1 MHLLGPAST
10 LARHVVERTPGRA
23 RASIRMASGGAMI
36 RVDHGAKN
44 ALQTLLQHALDVGKS
59 DSLDSLITHLPK
71 ILPDAGKSSL
81 SSVIHSLL
89 RHAGYSWDSNRVWLT
104 AAPHEKSE
112 LRATA
117 GPTTSRPAAPRV
129 AMQQLPTDLE
139 HDAGAATEAT
149 RAADA
154 ARPPAPRV
162 MATTAPGPLD
172 RLGARGSGWGSVA
185 RPLGACFICE
195 LVRTDVVQYRALRCT
210 QPHPLLTRG
219 PSLLTTAVLGHARP
233 QRTGART
240 CVWS

>member
-1 MHLLGPAST
+1 MLQ
-10 LARHVVERTPGRA
+10 LALEDA
-23 RASIRMASGGAMI
+23 
-36 RVDHGAKN
+36 
-44 ALQTLLQHALDVGKS
+44 KS
-59 DSLDSLITHLPK
+59 DSVDSLITHLPK

-81 SSVIHSLL
+81 SSVVESLL

-129 AMQQLPTDLE
+129 AMQQLPADLE
-139 HDAGAATEAT
+139 HDAGTATEAT
-149 RAADA
+149 RATDA

-185 RPLGACFICE
+185 RPLGTCFICE

-210 QPHPLLTRG
+210 ASPAPHTWAQPPHHSRPWTR
-219 PSLLTTAVLGHARP
+219 SSSAYRSTHVCVEL
-233 QRTGART
+233 T
-240 CVWS
+240 CVA

>member
-1 MHLLGPAST
+1 
-10 LARHVVERTPGRA
+10 
-23 RASIRMASGGAMI
+23 MI
-36 RVDHGAKN
+36 RVDNGAKN

-59 DSLDSLITHLPK
+59 DTVDSLIAHLPN
-71 ILPDAGKSSL
+71 ILSTAGKSSV
-81 SSVIHSLL
+81 SCVIHSLL

-104 AAPHEKSE
+104 AAPHEKAE
-112 LRATA
+112 RRATA

-139 HDAGAATEAT
+139 HDAGTAT

-162 MATTAPGPLD
+162 MATTAPGTLD

-185 RPLGACFICE
+185 RPLGTCFICE

-210 QPHPLLTRG
+210 QPHPPCPHTWVQPPHHSRPWTR
-219 PSLLTTAVLGHARP
+219 SSSAYRSTHVRVEL
-233 QRTGART
+233 T
-240 CVWS
+240 CVA